1 MAGEIAE
8 ALAVPGATLSFHLK
22 ELVHAGLV
30 ESENRGRNVCY
41 RARFDA
47 MNGLVAYLT
56 HNCCAD
62 SPDEVC
68 APGPPVRR
76 ACRSQRRPSPTTR
89 IHTMQT
95 RVLFLCTGNA
105 RKSDA

>member
-30 ESENRGRNVCY
+30 SGENRGRNVCY

-47 MNGLVAYLT
+47 MNGLVAYLPPT
-56 HNCCAD
+56 CCAD
-62 SPDEVC
+62 SPHEAC
-68 APGPPVRR
+68 ALGPAFGR
-76 ACRSQRRPSPTTR
+76 ACCSPRLPSPTPSTPTLNR
-89 IHTMQT
+89 
-95 RVLFLCTGNA
+95 RSLFLCPS
-105 RKSDA
+105 KS